1 MECVSIVECV
11 SIELVAKDGWM
22 DGPHYLN
29 NLEKFIKRNSMDLCL
44 HTTMMAS
51 IQNFGY
57 TVEQEGDS
65 FSIAFEDP
73 RDAVTF
79 ALQV

>member
-1 MECVSIVECV
+1 
-11 SIELVAKDGWM
+11 
-22 DGPHYLN
+22 
-29 NLEKFIKRNSMDLCL
+29 
-44 HTTMMAS
+44 MMAS